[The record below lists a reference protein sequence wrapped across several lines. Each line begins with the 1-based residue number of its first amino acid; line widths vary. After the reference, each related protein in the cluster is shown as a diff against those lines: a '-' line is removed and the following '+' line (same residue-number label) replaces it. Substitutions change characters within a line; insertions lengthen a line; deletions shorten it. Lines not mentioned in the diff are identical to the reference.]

1 MTEAPRVLH
10 FSAFIICAV
19 WYISP
24 FEIHLYLY
32 IAILF
37 FLPSSLPLYISTSP
51 CIYMQYADAK
61 PSNVL
66 ELGSGPIRSV
76 CQLRDSLYVSCGQDI
91 VVIEMARN
99 TVEASWRAVQE

>member
-1 MTEAPRVLH
+1 MFLPFLT
-10 FSAFIICAV
+10 V
-19 WYISP
+19 WYMYISP
-24 FEIHLYLY
+24 FEIHSYLY
-32 IAILF
+32 IAI
-37 FLPSSLPLYISTSP
+37 LPSSLPLYISTSP
-51 CIYMQYADAK
+51 CIYMYMQYADAK